1 MENEFELLAYHKWCL
16 RQSGKDRKTL
26 AGILLSDMLQDQN
39 PLVFDLLEMT
49 GDIAYNQES
58 FYKAA
63 DILLKADQR

>member
-1 MENEFELLAYHKWCL
+1 MEEFQLLAYHKWCI

-26 AGILLSDMLQDQN
+26 AGILFADIVQDQN

-49 GDIAYNQES
+49 GDEDYTQES